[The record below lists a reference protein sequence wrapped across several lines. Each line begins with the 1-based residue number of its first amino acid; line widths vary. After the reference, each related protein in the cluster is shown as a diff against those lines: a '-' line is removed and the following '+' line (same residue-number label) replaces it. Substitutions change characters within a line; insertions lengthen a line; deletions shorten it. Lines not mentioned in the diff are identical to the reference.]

1 MVIAMNIVPVMQLEI
16 FAEALHLRCVDPAKN
31 KRRFYAMSVERTLF
45 GEWSLVREWGPIGRG
60 GRVRRE
66 VFRNAG
72 EAVDALVTLAKRKM
86 RRGYKPTPLTPRGGI
101 GRCSPRY
108 N

>member
-1 MVIAMNIVPVMQLEI
+1 MVIAMNVSPATQLEI
-16 FAEALHLRCVDPAKN
+16 FAEALHLRCVDLAKN

-66 VFRNAG
+66 VFGNAG
-72 EAVDALVTLAKRKM
+72 EAVDALVTLARRKM
-86 RRGYKPTPLTPRGGI
+86 RRGYETTPLTQRGGV
-101 GRCSPRY
+101 RSMKPTV
-108 N
+108 